1 MQKYLINIL
10 KDKDFEE
17 IVIADAC
24 IYKEGEYFI
33 VSASYSECKLSKK
46 LYRYLKLNGLNTKV
60 RIADNKTPNK
70 KKIDKLYQ
78 GIDMNPVSWTQ
89 EKRGFYMS
97 KLTYEDKINI
107 YIDKKGGMSIGS
119 LSSKY
124 KVSKNI
130 INYLTALIDKHGI
143 DILRTDKNRIHTK
156 FEKQEAIDRVL
167 INGEAK
173 WAVALDLGL
182 LSKGMLVN
190 WIKNYKEMSYNI
202 VERKRGR
209 SPTMSKKP
217 KITNKIE
224 TIEEENE
231 RLKKENLYLKAEL
244 EYSKKLRAVV
254 QARKNQQQ
262 KKK

>member
-1 MQKYLINIL
+1 
-10 KDKDFEE
+10 
-17 IVIADAC
+17 
-24 IYKEGEYFI
+24 
-33 VSASYSECKLSKK
+33 
-46 LYRYLKLNGLNTKV
+46 
-60 RIADNKTPNK
+60 
-70 KKIDKLYQ
+70 
-78 GIDMNPVSWTQ
+78 
-89 EKRGFYMS
+89 MS

-173 WAVALDLGL
+173 WSVALDLGL
-182 LSKGMLVN
+182 LSKGMLNN
-190 WIKNYKEMSYNI
+190 WLKKYRENGYNI

-209 SPTMSKKP
+209 PTMKKEFKP
-217 KITNKIE
+217 KKNE

-231 RLKKENLYLKAEL
+231 RLKKENIYLKAEL
-244 EYSKKLRAVV
+244 EYSKNLRAVV
-254 QARKNQQQ
+254 RARKNQQQ